1 MLFFLNI
8 FFFII
13 YQKGTAGKRPE
24 KNRTGDLT
32 RWWAMEKARVSVHA
46 YVRACAFACACTYP
60 VVGARPVP
68 PVHEAE
74 QVELAGLGRVRAQQE
89 VVVRPRVRH
98 ERVARLHTEAYL

>member
-1 MLFFLNI
+1 MLFFLNKIIII
-8 FFFII
+8 F
-13 YQKGTAGKRPE
+13 YQKGTPGNRLE
-24 KNRTGDLT
+24 KNRTGDLS
-32 RWWAMEKARVSVHA
+32 RWWAMKKARVSVHA
-46 YVRACAFACACTYP
+46 YVRACAFACACTYL

-74 QVELAGLGRVRAQQE
+74 QVELAGLGRVGAQQE